1 MIYKSKASQIKNKC
15 WAAHHWRREDY
26 AAKPMSTPLDPRPSS
41 QCHTHDP
48 RRLLTH
54 AEHTPTPEN
63 SHHCELKRDVRER
76 SLNSVMREKEETPK
90 REKEQRFG
98 IKNNI
103 GDFITVYA
111 IQAVHIASILVA
123 TMVQLACFQEA
134 LSEQSFQLLRPL
146 IVLFITNSCFLVFH
160 CQLENTE
167 YPVRRNRAK
176 SDREKV
182 CVWVKQRER
191 ERDRESVCVC
201 VC

>member
-1 MIYKSKASQIKNKC
+1 
-15 WAAHHWRREDY
+15 
-26 AAKPMSTPLDPRPSS
+26 MSTPLDPRPSS
-41 QCHTHDP
+41 QCHTYDP

-111 IQAVHIASILVA
+111 IQAVHIASILAA

-134 LSEQSFQLLRPL
+134 LSE
-146 IVLFITNSCFLVFH
+146 
-160 CQLENTE
+160 
-167 YPVRRNRAK
+167 
-176 SDREKV
+176 
-182 CVWVKQRER
+182 
-191 ERDRESVCVC
+191 
-201 VC
+201 